1 MFRRLLMSFTVLSL
15 AMGLLSC
22 TSYTV
27 QSKSYITDFNH
38 AQPRP
43 GKFRYVKRNL
53 MATAFWDSEKSPE
66 EKGSAAYVVRMTSL
80 VVEAT
85 KQLTAQANL
94 GPNQSLYNVRIS
106 APGVTDQYFA
116 YFIFGA
122 AFWFESRYAV
132 TISADVIEFI

>member
-1 MFRRLLMSFTVLSL
+1 MPRRLIMTLLVLSL
-15 AMGLLSC
+15 AVGAASC

-43 GKFRYVKRNL
+43 GRFRYVKRNL

-66 EKGSAAYVVRMTSL
+66 EKGSPAYVVRMTSL

-94 GPNQSLYNVRIS
+94 GPNQALYNVRIS

-116 YFIFGA
+116 FFIIAA

-132 TISADVIEFI
+132 TISAAVIEFI